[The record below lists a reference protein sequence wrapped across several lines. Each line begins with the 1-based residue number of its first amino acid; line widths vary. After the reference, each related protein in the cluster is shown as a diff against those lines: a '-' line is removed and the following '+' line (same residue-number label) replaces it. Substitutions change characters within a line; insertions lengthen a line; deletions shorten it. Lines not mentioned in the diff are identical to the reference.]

1 MAKKE
6 KQPEFLLSPINTK
19 LTNYRTYRMSGSERM
34 LTTLGAVVAGG
45 AAGVIFYG
53 GRFCDENGAMTLAT
67 LLSNL
72 IIFLVAGVATSVVF
86 LPLRTGQ
93 LRRKRI
99 RELVLQF
106 RSFLEALAVSLA
118 SGMNVRDS
126 LKGASDSL
134 KNEYGEE
141 ADMVLEVREMLNCLE
156 NNIPLE
162 QALNSLGERSDQD
175 DIKKFATAFTV
186 SYKYGANLKDVVR
199 RTNKILGDKI
209 ETEMEIETMMASNR
223 MQFNAMLVVPLGI
236 VLMMRVMSTS
246 FSAGFSSVPGT
257 IAMTVALGIF
267 FGAYRMG
274 TKIMETDR

>member
-19 LTNYRTYRMSGSERM
+19 LTNYRTYRMSGSEQM

-86 LPLRTGQ
+86 LPLRTEQ

-257 IAMTVALGIF
+257 IAMTAALGIF

-274 TKIMETDR
+274 AKIMETDR

>member
-19 LTNYRTYRMSGSERM
+19 LTNYRTYRMSSSEQM

-86 LPLRTGQ
+86 LPLRTEQ

-257 IAMTVALGIF
+257 IAMTAALGIF

-274 TKIMETDR
+274 AKIMETDR

>member
-19 LTNYRTYRMSGSERM
+19 LTNYRTYRMSGSEQM
-34 LTTLGAVVAGG
+34 LTALGAVVAGG

-86 LPLRTGQ
+86 LPLRTEQ

-141 ADMVLEVREMLNCLE
+141 ADMVLEIREMLNCLE
-156 NNIPLE
+156 NTIPLE

-257 IAMTVALGIF
+257 IAMTAALGIF

-274 TKIMETDR
+274 AKIMETDR